1 MAEPTLQNRASTSCA
16 QAAGAVIN
24 SLFDESLAVLW
35 MRAFDASPD
44 LISILD
50 TRHRIVAVN
59 SAMALAMACT
69 PEEARGKSCF
79 ELLHRSHRPPLACP
93 HKAMLED
100 GQAQHAEIYEE
111 RLDQWLLVS
120 VTPLLND
127 DGDLAGSIH
136 IARDITDQK
145 RTEQALR
152 ESEERFHHL
161 SEATVEGV
169 LLSEGLTVIATNLV
183 LAEMLG
189 TKPAE
194 LTGKLLTD
202 FIAPHHRGRLH
213 AFLRTR
219 PSTTLELD
227 CIRKNGTVFPIEAH
241 TKAVSYNNAMVYQTA
256 IRDMSQQKAMEQEHA
271 MHERLQGVLEMAGAV
286 CHEINQ
292 PMMALYG
299 YMDILTTR
307 TARGE
312 PLDKTVDRM
321 DRQLKRIETILQKL
335 MHITQYK
342 TKDYVGGEK
351 IVDIDEAA
359 AKSSPEKEAA
369 K

>member
-1 MAEPTLQNRASTSCA
+1 MAEPRRKDRASTSCA
-16 QAAGAVIN
+16 QAAGSIITKV
-24 SLFDESLAVLW
+24 FDESLSVLW

-50 TRHRIVAVN
+50 NRHRIVAVN
-59 SAMALAMACT
+59 SAMALAMECT
-69 PEEARGKSCF
+69 PEEAQGRSCF

-93 HKAMLED
+93 HKAMLEN
-100 GQAQHAEIYEE
+100 GQAQNAEIYEE

-120 VTPLLND
+120 VTPLFNGGGNLV
-127 DGDLAGSIH
+127 GSIH

-194 LTGKLLTD
+194 LIGKLLTD
-202 FIAPHHRGRLH
+202 FIAPHHRSRLH

-227 CIRKNGTVFPIEAH
+227 CIRKNGSVFPIEAH

-256 IRDMSQQKAMEQEHA
+256 IRDMSQQKAMEQERG

-299 YMDILTTR
+299 YMDILATR

-312 PLDKTVDRM
+312 PLDETVDRM

-342 TKDYVGGEK
+342 TKPYVGGEK

-359 AKSSPEKEAA
+359 AKTSQEKEAA